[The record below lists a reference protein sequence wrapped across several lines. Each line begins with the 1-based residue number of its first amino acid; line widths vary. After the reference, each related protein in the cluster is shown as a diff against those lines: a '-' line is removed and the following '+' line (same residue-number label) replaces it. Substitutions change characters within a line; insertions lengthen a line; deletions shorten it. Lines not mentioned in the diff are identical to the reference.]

1 MMNRRQFGGR
11 LAGGLAGLAVAACSR
26 RGLAAPEKTARPFK
40 LSVMLW
46 TLRSKYTAEQA
57 IDLVAGAG
65 YDGFE
70 LVDEDKKWTPAD
82 VKRIRARMTQ
92 LGIVC
97 DAMSGIDAGFAEPG
111 AADRLASELTARMT
125 QAEQM
130 GCRRII
136 LLSGKRDASMPR
148 DQQHA
153 VCVANLQRAGDVAAK
168 RGFKLLLE
176 PIDALENPPIYLT
189 RVEEAFEIAR
199 AVNSPSV
206 QILYDFYH
214 QQRGLAQGGGIAPL
228 LAPLRGNIN
237 LLALVHV
244 ADVPGRHA
252 PGTGVI
258 DYAAI
263 YRGLR
268 KEGYRG
274 WMAMEFLPTGDV
286 AKELRKAAAETDV
299 SAART

>member
-11 LAGGLAGLAVAACSR
+11 LAGGLAGLAIAAGSR
-26 RGLAAPEKTARPFK
+26 RGLAAEKAVRPFK

-46 TLRSKYTAEQA
+46 TLRPKYTAEQA

-70 LVDEDKKWTPAD
+70 LVDEDKKWSAAD
-82 VKRIRARMTQ
+82 VKRIRARMRQ

-97 DAMSGIDAGFAEPG
+97 DAMSGIDTGFAEPG
-111 AADRLASELTARMT
+111 AAEKLARELTARMT

-130 GCRRII
+130 DCRRII
-136 LLSGKRDASMPR
+136 LLSGKRDASISR
-148 DQQHA
+148 EKQHA
-153 VCVANLQRAGDVAAK
+153 VCVENLQQAGEVAAK
-168 RGFKLLLE
+168 RGCTLLLE

-189 RVEEAFEIAR
+189 RVEEAFAIVQ
-199 AVNSPSV
+199 AVKLPNV
-206 QILYDFYH
+206 QVLYDFYH
-214 QQRGLAQGGGIAPL
+214 QQRGLPEGGGVAPL
-228 LAPLRGNIN
+228 LAPLRGNVG
-237 LLALVHV
+237 LLGLVHI

-258 DYAAI
+258 DYGAI

-268 KEGYRG
+268 KDGYHG
-274 WMAMEFLPTGDV
+274 WMAMEFLPTGD
-286 AKELRKAAAETDV
+286 AADELRKAAAETIV
-299 SAART
+299 SATRV